1 MLTIAITILF
11 AFAGVLAIAVVAD
24 SLAKARAVYARLM
37 CEGELM
43 RAGFALQTETET
55 VQMSLRPQSI
65 AAPRRVIA
73 TRRVAMVAAPRLP
86 LQACAA

>member
-11 AFAGVLAIAVVAD
+11 AFAGVLAIAVIVD
-24 SLAKARAVYARLM
+24 SLAKARAVYALLM
-37 CEGELM
+37 QEGELM
-43 RAGFALQTETET
+43 RAGFALQTEA

-65 AAPRRVIA
+65 PAPRRVIA